1 MAYELEKA
9 STHHTTQPGEPAART
24 PTAQDWTGP
33 GDAENPMNWSLTKR
47 TLHMIPIAF
56 LAFAVTAG
64 SSLIT
69 PATEEIAQHFHVS
82 VTAAILSLSLF
93 VVGLGI
99 GPIIAAPL
107 SEHFG
112 RNAVYVTTAPVYML
126 FILGAGFS
134 KSFGGLL
141 VCRLLA
147 GIAGGPVL
155 AVGSGTTADM
165 FPTRIRAIPASIYI
179 MAPFLG
185 PALGPVIGGF
195 AAQYKG
201 YKWTQW
207 STIFIGLVA
216 WALVLPMQETY
227 KKTILQRRAKRLNIP
242 PPPTPHLG
250 LLPYA
255 RKILRLTVA
264 RPLGMLFTE
273 PIVLFFSLYIS
284 FVFSVLFAL
293 FAAFPYTF
301 RRVYGFNT
309 WQSGLTFLSIGL
321 GNLLG
326 LIMFVVLDRRVY
338 ARKHAEAV
346 TRDQKA
352 IAPEHRL
359 YGAMIGAP
367 GVAIGLF
374 WFAWTARSSVHWISP
389 VLAGVPF
396 AFGNMGIFVSSA
408 LYMIDVYGPLSGA
421 SALAANGLA
430 RYTMAAGFPLFTIQM
445 YSSLGID
452 WATSLLGFVSVLF
465 LPIPFIFFKY
475 GPQIRRKSR
484 YNIVTV

>member
-1 MAYELEKA
+1 
-9 STHHTTQPGEPAART
+9 
-24 PTAQDWTGP
+24 
-33 GDAENPMNWSLTKR
+33 
-47 TLHMIPIAF
+47 
-56 LAFAVTAG
+56 
-64 SSLIT
+64 
-69 PATEEIAQHFHVS
+69 
-82 VTAAILSLSLF
+82 
-93 VVGLGI
+93 
-99 GPIIAAPL
+99 
-107 SEHFG
+107 
-112 RNAVYVTTAPVYML
+112 ML

-185 PALGPVIGGF
+185 PALGASSSTTENPLPQPSVTAKHATDKPPLNLGPVIGGF

-367 GVAIGLF
+367 GVAIGYVSSFFLYTLPAYLITPMLCENRLF

-430 RYTMAAGFPLFTIQM
+430 RYTMAAG
-445 YSSLGID
+445 
-452 WATSLLGFVSVLF
+452 
-465 LPIPFIFFKY
+465 K
-475 GPQIRRKSR
+475 
-484 YNIVTV
+484 